1 VFNIL
6 DYSAVS
12 FPSGVYA
19 DKQLDKAESGTKP
32 LSQVDAQIQAECES
46 IMNSIVLKPL
56 TLNQTMQKR
65 FTKCQ

>member
-12 FPSGVYA
+12 FPSGIYA

-32 LSQVDAQIQAECES
+32 LSQVDAQIQAECE
-46 IMNSIVLKPL
+46 
-56 TLNQTMQKR
+56 
-65 FTKCQ
+65 